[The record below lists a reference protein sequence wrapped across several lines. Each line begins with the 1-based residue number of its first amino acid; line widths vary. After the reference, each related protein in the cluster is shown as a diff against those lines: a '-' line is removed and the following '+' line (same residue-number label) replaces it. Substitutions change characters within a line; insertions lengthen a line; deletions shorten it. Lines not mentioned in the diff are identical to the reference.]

1 LEDAHTTEIAEDSKH
16 PVISMME
23 EQKNI
28 ANLGGTMRLGA
39 YKCELKPNSKTANAY
54 NTELISERHRHRFE
68 FNNEYLEQFEKNGM
82 IATGKNPETGL
93 VEVVE
98 IPNHPWFV
106 GAQFHPEYKSTVA
119 NPHPLFVAFIN
130 AAKENKQN

>member
-1 LEDAHTTEIAEDSKH
+1 
-16 PVISMME
+16 
-23 EQKNI
+23 
-28 ANLGGTMRLGA
+28 MRLGA

-93 VEVVE
+93 VEVIE
-98 IPNHPWFV
+98 IPEHPWFL
-106 GAQFHPEYKSTVA
+106 ACQFHPEFTST
-119 NPHPLFVAFIN
+119 PRKGHPLFSGFVI
-130 AAKENKQN
+130 AASQFKKVTS